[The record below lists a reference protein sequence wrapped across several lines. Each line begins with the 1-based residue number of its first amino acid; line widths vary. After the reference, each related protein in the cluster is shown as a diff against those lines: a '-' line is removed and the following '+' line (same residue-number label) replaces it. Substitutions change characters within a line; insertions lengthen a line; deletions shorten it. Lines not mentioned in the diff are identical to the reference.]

1 MFEAFESLR
10 GASRDVLHALRSG
23 DARAPYLDLLR
34 HTPGFARLLPALAR
48 TLAGQT
54 LIHAAVAQATK
65 RPNELALWMDDERW
79 TWGELEEVVSGLAHV
94 LSDEGIVGG
103 QVVALIAKNSPAYL
117 AVVLAL
123 GRVGAT
129 TALVNPALL
138 DSSSTAPSP
147 QGSVSPLEHAVSA
160 ASAVRVIASETLTL
174 LPGTDTLLLDE
185 LVARARA
192 ETRPTFPLRRAA
204 QDEDFV
210 YIYTSGTTGLPK
222 PCRVG
227 HSRATMAGAAA
238 AELGYRFQ
246 RGNDELL
253 YCVLPLFHANAL
265 LLGAGACIMSGTPM
279 AIRDGFSARE
289 FWPDVQRYRATAFN
303 YIGELGRYIAESEHE
318 PSGPHTLRV
327 AFGNGLRPAAWATLK
342 ERFGIAAIREFYAA
356 TESPG
361 GLLNF
366 SERPGSIGHLPLRQI
381 GWLRLARYDVD
392 SGELVRDKRGFLV
405 ECDQGEPGELLVRM
419 SSARGG
425 PMGDATKF
433 RGYTDEN
440 ATRAKVLDNCFRHGD
455 RYFRS
460 GDLLRY
466 DENDFFYFVDR
477 LGDTYRWKGE
487 NVSTQEV
494 TNLFSSPALKSVAV
508 VGVEVPGQEGRAGLA
523 AIIPAI
529 ATDAC
534 IEAMAAVECPPAARP
549 RFLRIVSVT
558 DATPTHKTKT
568 VSLRKEGADP
578 SKVKDPLFYFDGQG
592 YRPLDAST
600 WAKICSGEIRI

>member
-1 MFEAFESLR
+1 MFAALESLR
-10 GASRDVLHALRSG
+10 GASQDVLRALRSQ
-23 DARAPYLDLLR
+23 DARAPYIDLLR

-54 LIHAAVAQATK
+54 LMHTAAAQART
-65 RPNELALWMDDERW
+65 RPAELALWMDDERW
-79 TWGELEEVVSGLAHV
+79 TWGELERVVSGLAHV
-94 LSDEGIVGG
+94 LSDEGVGCG
-103 QVVALIAKNSPAYL
+103 DVVALVAKNSPAYL
-117 AVVLAL
+117 AMVLAL
-123 GRVGAT
+123 GRLGAT
-129 TALVNPALL
+129 AALVNPALAA
-138 DSSSTAPSP
+138 TPSP
-147 QGSVSPLEHAVSA
+147 TSGSVSPLEHAVSA
-160 ASAVRVIASETLTL
+160 ASAVRVIASAPLAL
-174 LPGTDTLLLDE
+174 LPGTETLLLDE
-185 LVARARA
+185 LTKRARTT
-192 ETRPTFPLRRAA
+192 TRPVFPLRRAA

-227 HSRATMAGAAA
+227 HSRAMMAGAAA
-238 AELGYRFQ
+238 AEIGYRFE
-246 RGNDELL
+246 RGNDDLL

-279 AIRDGFSARE
+279 AIRDGFSARH

-342 ERFGIAAIREFYAA
+342 ERFGIDAIREFYAA

-361 GLLNF
+361 GLINF
-366 SERPGSIGHLPLRQI
+366 SERPGSIGHLPLRQL

-392 SGELVRDKRGFLV
+392 RGELVRDARGFLV
-405 ECDQGEPGELLVRM
+405 ECDEGEAGELLVRM
-419 SSARGG
+419 SSARG
-425 PMGDATKF
+425 PIGDATKF

-440 ATRAKVLDNCFRHGD
+440 ATRAKVLKNCFRRGD

-494 TNLFSSPALKSVAV
+494 TNLFTSAALKSIAV

-529 ATDAC
+529 ELDAC
-534 IEAMAAVECPPAARP
+534 MASMASVECPPAARP
-549 RFLRIVSVT
+549 RFLRVVSAT

-568 VSLRKEGADP
+568 TSLRQEGADP
-578 SKVKDPLFYFDGQG
+578 SKVRDPLYYFDGRS
-592 YRPLDAST
+592 YRPLDEPT
-600 WAKICSGEIRI
+600 WAKICAGTIRV

>member
-1 MFEAFESLR
+1 MFAALESLR
-10 GASRDVLHALRSG
+10 GASQDVLHALRSG

-54 LIHAAVAQATK
+54 LVHAAAGQARK
-65 RPNELALWMDDERW
+65 RPNALALWMDDERW
-79 TWGELEEVVSGLAHV
+79 TWGDLERVVSGLAHV
-94 LSDEGIVGG
+94 LDDEGIERGH
-103 QVVALIAKNSPAYL
+103 VVALIAKNSPAYL
-117 AVVLAL
+117 AMVLAL

-129 TALVNPALL
+129 AALVNPALTQG
-138 DSSSTAPSP
+138 STAPTT
-147 QGSVSPLEHAVSA
+147 SVSPLEHAVRA
-160 ASAVRVIASETLTL
+160 ASAVRIVAAEPLSLLQASES
-174 LPGTDTLLLDE
+174 LLLDD
-185 LVARARA
+185 LLARARA
-192 ETRPTFPLRRAA
+192 VTRPTYPLRRVR

-238 AELGYRFQ
+238 AQLGYRFEP
-246 RGNDELL
+246 RNDELL

-265 LLGAGACIMSGTPM
+265 LLGAGASIMSGTPM
-279 AIRDGFSARE
+279 AIRDGFSARH

-303 YIGELGRYIAESEHE
+303 YIGELGRYIAESEYE

-361 GLLNF
+361 GLINF

-381 GWLRLARYDVD
+381 GWLRLARYDVE
-392 SGELVRDKRGFLV
+392 SGELVRDERGFLI
-405 ECDQGEPGELLVRM
+405 ECDEGEAGELLVRM

-425 PMGDATKF
+425 LIGDATKF

-440 ATRAKVLDNCFRHGD
+440 ATRAKVLENCFRQGD

-494 TNLFSSPALKSVAV
+494 TNLFTSPALKSIAV

-529 ATDAC
+529 EVSAC
-534 IEAMAAVECPPAARP
+534 VETMASIECPAAARP
-549 RFLRIVSVT
+549 RFLRIVAAT

-568 VSLRKEGADP
+568 ALLRKEGADP
-578 SKVKDPLFYFDGQG
+578 SRVLDPLYYFDGQS
-592 YRPLDAST
+592 YRPLNALA
-600 WAKICSGEIRI
+600 WAQICAGEIRI

>member
-1 MFEAFESLR
+1 M
-10 GASRDVLHALRSG
+10 
-23 DARAPYLDLLR
+23 
-34 HTPGFARLLPALAR
+34 
-48 TLAGQT
+48 
-54 LIHAAVAQATK
+54 
-65 RPNELALWMDDERW
+65 
-79 TWGELEEVVSGLAHV
+79 
-94 LSDEGIVGG
+94 
-103 QVVALIAKNSPAYL
+103 
-117 AVVLAL
+117 VLAL

-129 TALVNPALL
+129 SALINPALINPL
-138 DSSSTAPSP
+138 DRSDVVA
-147 QGSVSPLEHAVSA
+147 VSPLEHAVAA
-160 ASAVRVIASETLTL
+160 ASAVRVVADEPLHVPSGTATL
-174 LPGTDTLLLDE
+174 LIRE
-185 LVARARA
+185 LVARARRV
-192 ETRPTFPLRRAA
+192 TRPSFPMHRVTA
-204 QDEDFV
+204 DEDFV

-238 AELGYRFQ
+238 AELGYRF
-246 RGNDELL
+246 RKDGDLL

-289 FWPDVQRYRATAFN
+289 FWPDVERYGATAFN
-303 YIGELGRYIAESEHE
+303 YIGELGRYVAESDHE
-318 PSGPHTLRV
+318 PSGPHVLRV

-342 ERFGIAAIREFYAA
+342 ERFGIEAIREFYAA

-366 SERPGSIGHLPLRQI
+366 SERPGSIGHLPLRRI
-381 GWLRLARYDVD
+381 GWLRLARYDVER
-392 SGELVRDKRGFLV
+392 GELMRDERGLLI
-405 ECDQGEPGELLVRM
+405 ECEQGEAGELLVRM
-419 SSARGG
+419 G
-425 PMGDATKF
+425 PVRSGPIGDATKF

-440 ATRAKVLDNCFRHGD
+440 ATRAKILESCFRRGD
-455 RYFRS
+455 RFFRS

-494 TNLFSSPALKSVAV
+494 TNLFSSPALKSIAV

-529 ATDAC
+529 GLDAC
-534 IEAMAAVECPPAARP
+534 VAAMAAVECPPAARP
-549 RFLRIVSVT
+549 RFLRIVSTT
-558 DATPTHKTKT
+558 DATATHKTKT
-568 VSLRKEGADP
+568 AALRGDGADP
-578 SKVKDPLFYFDGQG
+578 SKVADPLYYFDGAE
-592 YRPLDAST
+592 YRRLDARA